1 MNKIYLNGKQT
12 EINKD
17 LTVEEFISTQGLNNK
32 MIAVAIN
39 MKIIHKNDYD
49 KTINSNGDK
58 IEIVRPVGGG

>member
-49 KTINSNGDK
+49 KTIISNGDK

>member
-1 MNKIYLNGKQT
+1 MNKIYLNGNLT

-49 KTINSNGDK
+49 KTIISNGDK